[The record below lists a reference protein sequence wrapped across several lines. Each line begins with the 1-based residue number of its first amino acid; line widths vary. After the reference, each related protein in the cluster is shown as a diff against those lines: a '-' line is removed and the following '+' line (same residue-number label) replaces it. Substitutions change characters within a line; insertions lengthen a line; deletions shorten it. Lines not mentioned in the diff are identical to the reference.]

1 MKKLVLLNF
10 IILIFFIYYKEY
22 VAIPQNYKNYNHN
35 LNYDNTIDID
45 NTIIKNLNIQNS
57 SISSVIFNDCKIYIW
72 KKNLRLK
79 FNSNIFYEKNK
90 NFHMEVFSLLGKEL
104 DLGSNQEVFWY
115 WSKREKNSALY
126 WAYHEDFHKTRLKNP
141 FDPLFIKS
149 TLGIDEIKL
158 EGAIF
163 NENNKEIIISYKKI
177 GSNGEEL
184 YFSIFI
190 CKQLNLIN
198 KFLLQNKNKKNLAIC
213 EIIREKNHLIKE
225 INYTWEEEDIK
236 MSIKI
241 NSIKTNIDI
250 DPKNFELPNL
260 EPEINMA
267 NE

>member
-10 IILIFFIYYKEY
+10 IFLIIFVYYKEHVTALKPIKDNDY
-22 VAIPQNYKNYNHN
+22 IINYNNKIN
-35 LNYDNTIDID
+35 LNNTIV
-45 NTIIKNLNIQNS
+45 KNLNKKNS
-57 SISSVIFNDCKIYIW
+57 AIRSIVFSNCDIYIW
-72 KKNLRLK
+72 RKNLRLK
-79 FNSNIFYEKNK
+79 FNSNIFYNK
-90 NFHMEVFSLLGKEL
+90 ETNFHMEIFSLFGKEL

-115 WSKREKNSALY
+115 WSKREKPPALY
-126 WAYHEDFHKTRLKNP
+126 WAYFEDFHKTRLKNP

-158 EGAIF
+158 EDAIF

-190 CKQLNLIN
+190 CKKLNLIN
-198 KFLLQNKNKKNLAIC
+198 KFLLQNKNRKNLAIC
-213 EIIREKNHLIKE
+213 EIIREKNYLIKE
-225 INYTWEEEDIK
+225 IKYLWKEEEIK
-236 MSIKI
+236 MSIII
-241 NSIKTNIDI
+241 NSIKKNIDI

-260 EPEINMA
+260 EPKINIA